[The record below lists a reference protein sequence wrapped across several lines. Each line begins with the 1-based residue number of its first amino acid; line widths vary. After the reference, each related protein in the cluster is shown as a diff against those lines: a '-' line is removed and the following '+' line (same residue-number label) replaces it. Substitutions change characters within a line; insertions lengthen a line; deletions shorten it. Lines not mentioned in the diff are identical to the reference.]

1 MYRCGL
7 CGNES
12 DSDYCYF
19 CNHVLDCSDE
29 IAENGE
35 EEDYISAR
43 ASAGSYSTPRSSRT
57 SVRPVKMRTDPGY
70 KYAEKESS
78 SQGIK
83 QYIPLIIVI
92 LVIAGG
98 WAFFR
103 YLRYCDVKG
112 LISDAYESG
121 NNPEFKLAI
130 EQAQY
135 YGFTGLEQRAKE
147 EQAKSEEWYSVGSA
161 IRMYRALGTEAAN
174 KRIKEL
180 EPYAVYEGAY
190 VEKGGETREV
200 FIGLRDGKLYY
211 ATTVKLYYAPVG
223 EELKHSDSDIEST
236 DYLDLENMIL
246 TNHGVWDSN
255 SFTQYWFGT
264 YISVN
269 SEKYK
274 NGDLSDTGYL
284 ETQIPKPKP
293 PEETVEKPKL
303 TAEERKQLKK
313 QLEEDNAREYDP
325 ADYDDPEEF
334 ADDAFGVDY
343 DDWDEAEE
351 AWYDY

>member
-1 MYRCGL
+1 MYRCGF

-29 IAENGE
+29 IDENDE
-35 EEDYISAR
+35 EEDYVSAR
-43 ASAGSYSTPRSSRT
+43 SSAGSYSTPHSSRS

-70 KYAEKESS
+70 KYPEKESS

-83 QYIPLIIVI
+83 RFIPLIIVV
-92 LVIAGG
+92 LVIASG
-98 WAFFR
+98 WGFLR
-103 YLRYCDVKG
+103 YLRYYDVKG
-112 LISDAYESG
+112 LISDAYKSG

-147 EQAKSEEWYSVGSA
+147 EQAKSEERYSVSSA
-161 IRMYRALGTEAAN
+161 IRMYSALGTEAAN
-174 KRIKEL
+174 ARIKEL
-180 EPYAVYEGAY
+180 EPYAVYEGMY
-190 VEKGGETREV
+190 VEKGGKTKEV

-211 ATTVKLYYAPVG
+211 ATDVKLYYAPVG
-223 EELKHSDSDIEST
+223 EKLTDYDSGLEST
-236 DYLDLENMIL
+236 EELDLENMIL

-255 SFTQYWFGT
+255 SFTQYWSGT

-293 PEETVEKPKL
+293 PEEAIKSPKL
-303 TAEERKQLKK
+303 TAEERKRLKK